1 LGLYIVDVNGVL
13 LSLVVSVGVG
23 GAAYLFGAYV
33 TNLLGARKMAR
44 KAVGQI
50 L

>member
-1 LGLYIVDVNGVL
+1 M
-13 LSLVVSVGVG
+13 GVG

-33 TNLLGARKMAR
+33 TDLLGARKMIK
-44 KAVGQI
+44 KAAEQV